1 MGMDP
6 TTMLGP
12 LDALEPFVEYVI
24 LGLVVANVVARLFEY
39 SSHVSQAAD
48 GGDEAIARGPAR
60 VGTNLL
66 LVLASFYY
74 ATVHPHGG
82 TVMSILVLT
91 MVLSDVFEFEARKVE
106 ARKDEALDL
115 PKAAIGASGF
125 VLLYAA
131 YQALFFLI
139 EPFWSAI
146 V

>member
-1 MGMDP
+1 MDP

-12 LDALEPFVEYVI
+12 LDALEPVIEYVI
-24 LGLVVANVVARLFEY
+24 LGLVVANVGARLLEHR
-39 SSHVSQAAD
+39 SHVAQAAD
-48 GGDEAIARGPAR
+48 GGAEAIARGPAR

-74 ATVHPHGG
+74 TTVHPHGG

-106 ARKDEALDL
+106 ARKEEALDV
-115 PKAAIGASGF
+115 PKAAIGASGL

-131 YQALFFLI
+131 YQALFFI
-139 EPFWSAI
+139 VEPVWSAI

>member
-1 MGMDP
+1 MDP
-6 TTMLGP
+6 TTLLGP
-12 LDALEPFVEYVI
+12 LDALAPYVEYVI
-24 LGLVVANVVARLFEY
+24 LGLVVANMGARFLEHR
-39 SSHVSQAAD
+39 SHVAQADD
-48 GGDEAIARGPAR
+48 GGAEAIARGPAR
-60 VGTNLL
+60 VATNLL

-82 TVMSILVLT
+82 TVMSVLVLT

-106 ARKDEALDL
+106 ARKEEALDL
-115 PKAAIGASGF
+115 PKAAISASGI

-139 EPFWSAI
+139 EPVWSSI

>member
-1 MGMDP
+1 MDP

-12 LDALEPFVEYVI
+12 LDMLEPVIEYVI
-24 LGLVVANVVARLFEY
+24 LGLVVANVGARLLEHR
-39 SSHVSQAAD
+39 SHVAQAAD
-48 GGDEAIARGPAR
+48 GGAEAIARGTAR

-74 ATVHPHGG
+74 TTVHPHGG
-82 TVMSILVLT
+82 TIMSILVLT

-106 ARKDEALDL
+106 ARKEETLDV
-115 PKAAIGASGF
+115 PKAAIGASGL

-131 YQALFFLI
+131 YQALFFVI
-139 EPFWSAI
+139 EPVWSAI